1 MVFLFL
7 FFFSSRMTTQACGFM
22 DLVREQCPLFQPAH
36 ITAFRVRIS
45 SMLGSG
51 KLSNLHSN
59 SPELLVTPL
68 TSITLRRECPW
79 NINSKVPGT
88 LPSVARKANPL
99 SSLNSCGK
107 TPTNLSHLRLPRFFS
122 GSCSEFESGQPEAL
136 SRS

>member
-1 MVFLFL
+1 
-7 FFFSSRMTTQACGFM
+7 M
-22 DLVREQCPLFQPAH
+22 DLVLEQCPLFQPAH

-59 SPELLVTPL
+59 SPELLVTL

-88 LPSVARKANPL
+88 RPSVAHKANPP
-99 SSLNSCGK
+99 SSLNSYGK
-107 TPTNLSHLRLPRFFS
+107 TPTNLSHLPLPSFFS